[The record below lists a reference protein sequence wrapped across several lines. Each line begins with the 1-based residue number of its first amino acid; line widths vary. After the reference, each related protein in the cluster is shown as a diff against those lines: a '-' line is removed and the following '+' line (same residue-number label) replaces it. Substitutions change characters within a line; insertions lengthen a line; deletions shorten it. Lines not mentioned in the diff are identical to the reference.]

1 MSQPIYFFAKGKTEG
16 NASMKELLGGKGANL
31 AEMTHLGIPV
41 PPGFT
46 ITTEQCAAYIEN
58 DNQLPAGLWEAV
70 VEYMGRLE
78 EEMGRKFGDSRNPM
92 LVSVRS
98 GAADSMPGMMDTILN
113 LGLNDESAKGLAASA
128 GSERFV
134 YDAYRRLVNMFGDVV
149 MGIDHTAF
157 EEVME
162 GLKKETGKTEDT
174 ALTLEDLQELT
185 RRYLKVFESYTGRS
199 FPQDPREQLKLAIEA
214 VFRSWANPRAVKYRE
229 INDIHGL
236 LGTAVNVQA
245 MVFGNMGETSGT
257 GVCFTRDPA
266 TGENVFYGEYL
277 MNAQGED
284 VVAGIRTPEP
294 IARLKEGMPDCY
306 EELYRHQD
314 TLEKH
319 YKDMQDIEFTIQE
332 GRLFMLQTRS
342 GKRTPPAAVRCAVE
356 MVKEGL
362 IDETTAV
369 VRVTPEDISVLMHP
383 AFDPKAEKETIA
395 TGLPASPG
403 AASGHVYF
411 TAHEAEA
418 ASQDGTKVIL
428 VRHETSP
435 EDVGGMHASQGI
447 LTAVG
452 GMTSH
457 AAIVAR
463 GMGKCC
469 IVGCSQI
476 HIAEDNK
483 SFTTDS
489 GATIKEGDFISLDG
503 TSGEVYLGEVESIP
517 PELSGDFNQILK
529 YADGIRTLKIRTNV
543 DDPEGATKARELGAE
558 GIGLTRTEHM
568 FFEKDRI
575 WAMREMILAE
585 DPAHREKALDK
596 LLPMQRGDFEGIFT
610 AMNGL
615 PVTIRLL
622 DPPLHEFLPTE
633 AEALEEMAH
642 RLEVD
647 VDVVA
652 QKVKALHE
660 LNPMLGH
667 RGCRLGISFPEVY
680 RMQARAILEA
690 AYNVADRGVDVLP
703 EIMVPLV
710 GTVAELDANKAD
722 IMEVYENLQQER
734 GKPISFLVGTMIEIP
749 RAALTAGEVAGTAQ
763 FFSFGT
769 NDLTQ
774 MSYGFSRDDI
784 GTFLPNYIAKGI
796 LPEDPF
802 ASLDQAGV
810 GRLVSICVQ
819 EGRATRPDLKVG
831 ICGEHGGDPASIKF
845 CHGVGLDYVSCSTYR
860 VPVARMA
867 AARAV
872 LGM

>member
-31 AEMTHLGIPV
+31 AEMTRLGIPV

-46 ITTEQCAAYIEN
+46 ITSEQCAAYIEN
-58 DNQLPAGLWEAV
+58 DNQLPAGLLDAV
-70 VEYMGRLE
+70 EKYMQRLE

-98 GAADSMPGMMDTILN
+98 GAAISMPGMMDTILN
-113 LGLNDESAKGLAASA
+113 LGLNDESARGLAASA

-134 YDAYRRLVNMFGDVV
+134 FDAYRRLVNMFGDVV

-157 EEVME
+157 EAEMR
-162 GLKKETGKTEDT
+162 GLKKEIGKTEDT
-174 ALTLEDLQELT
+174 DLTLDDLKELT
-185 RRYLKVFESYTGRS
+185 RRYLKVFESHTGHP
-199 FPQDPREQLKLAIEA
+199 FPQDPREQLKLAVEA

-236 LGTAVNVQA
+236 LGTAVNVQT

-294 IARLKEGMPDCY
+294 IARLKEVMPDCF
-306 EELYRHQD
+306 EELNGYQEI
-314 TLEKH
+314 LEKH

-342 GKRTPPAAVRCAVE
+342 GKRTPPASVRCAVE

-362 IDETTAV
+362 IDVKTAMA
-369 VRVTPEDISVLMHP
+369 RVTPDDISVLMHP
-383 AFDPKAEKETIA
+383 AFDPSAEKETIA
-395 TGLPASPG
+395 RGLPASPG
-403 AASGHVYF
+403 AAAGHVYF

-418 ASQDGTKVIL
+418 ASEDGTMVIL

-469 IVGCSQI
+469 IVGCSEI
-476 HIAEDNK
+476 HIAEDLK
-483 SFTTDS
+483 SFTTHS
-489 GATIKEGDFISLDG
+489 GATINEGDFISLDG
-503 TSGEVYLGEVESIP
+503 TSGEVYQGEVKSIP
-517 PELSGDFNQILK
+517 PELSGDFDQILK
-529 YADGIRTLKIRTNV
+529 YADTIRTLKIRTNV
-543 DDPEGATKARELGAE
+543 DDPEGATKARKLGAE

-585 DPAHREKALDK
+585 NPAHREKALAK
-596 LLPMQRGDFEGIFT
+596 LLPMQRSDFEGIFT

-622 DPPLHEFLPTE
+622 DPPLHEFLPNE
-633 AEALEEMAH
+633 PGAMKEMAH

-667 RGCRLGISFPEVY
+667 RGCRLGISFPEIY
-680 RMQARAILEA
+680 KMQARAILEA
-690 AYNVADRGVDVLP
+690 AYNVKDQGVKVLP

-710 GTVAELDANKAD
+710 GTVAELDTNRAD
-722 IMEVYENLQQER
+722 IMEVYGNLEKER

-774 MSYGFSRDDI
+774 MTYGFSRDDV

-802 ASLDQAGV
+802 ASLDQTGV
-810 GRLVSICVQ
+810 GRLVSMCVQ

-845 CHGVGLDYVSCSTYR
+845 CHDVGLDYVSCSTFR

-872 LGM
+872 LGL